1 MSDPPSTSQPLTTRS
16 SLPEVNLAETTQQ
29 VPRPS
34 LQEVSL
40 AETTRGRSVTRVE
53 ERREWARAAV
63 ALVIVGTLLLIVIGA
78 FVLMFLGR
86 PAADLKDALQLL
98 IAPVVGI
105 VGAVTG
111 FYFGSGGANSPR
123 SPD

>member
-1 MSDPPSTSQPLTTRS
+1 MSGPPPAPQPLTARG
-16 SLPEVNLAETTQQ
+16 SLPEVNLAEATQQ
-29 VPRPS
+29 PPRSS
-34 LQEVSL
+34 LKEVSL
-40 AETTRGRSVTRVE
+40 AETTRGRTVTRVE

-63 ALVIVGTLLLIVIGA
+63 ALVIVGALLLIVIGT
-78 FVLMFLGR
+78 FVLMFLGK
-86 PAADLKDALQLL
+86 PTSDLKDALQLL